1 MKFNLSEWAL
11 KHRSFVIFCMIA
23 ATIGGAVS
31 YFRLGRDEDPAFII
45 KTMVVQAAWPGAS
58 LNDTLQQVTER
69 LERTLQETPSLDFVR
84 SYTSAGRHDD
94 LRYSEASDQGGGGS

>member
-1 MKFNLSEWAL
+1 MKFNLLEWAL

-23 ATIGGAVS
+23 ATIGGTVC
-31 YFRLGRDEDPAFII
+31 YFRLSRAEDPSFII

-69 LERTLQETPSLDFVR
+69 LERTLQETPSLDFSFAATRAPGSRR
-84 SYTSAGRHDD
+84 SS
-94 LRYSEASDQGGGGS
+94 LL